1 MLQRGICKCP
11 YVDNTFLIFPTC
23 LEQVSPPVLVLF
35 AEYFENEKFQT
46 FKQVYK
52 FGLEL
57 FKLVISPPA
66 LALAV
71 KTPAPAVKTS
81 APAVK
86 TPAPAVKTSAP
97 AVKTLAPAVKTPAP
111 AVKTPAPAREF

>member
-1 MLQRGICKCP
+1 MLQRCICKCP
-11 YVDNTFLIFPTC
+11 IFPTC

-57 FKLVISPPA
+57 CKLWLFLLWKQKKENFQIYYRPFNISS
-66 LALAV
+66 V
-71 KTPAPAVKTS
+71 VSCKIS
-81 APAVK
+81 NI
-86 TPAPAVKTSAP
+86 
-97 AVKTLAPAVKTPAP
+97 
-111 AVKTPAPAREF
+111 RQ